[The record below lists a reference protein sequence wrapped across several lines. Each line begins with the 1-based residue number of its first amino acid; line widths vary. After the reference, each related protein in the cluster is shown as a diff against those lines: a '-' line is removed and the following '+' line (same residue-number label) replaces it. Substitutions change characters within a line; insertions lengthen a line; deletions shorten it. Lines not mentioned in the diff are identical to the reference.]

1 MSRHLKSAA
10 SVGGIATFA
19 VIASP
24 AILSAHE
31 VNSTAPDRIWSAWSW
46 EPIVVAT
53 LVLTAAL
60 YFVGITRLWAAATP
74 GAGVRKWEAGSFALG
89 WLVVALALVS
99 PLHALGGV
107 LFSAHMTQHELLI
120 SVAAPLLVLGKPLVA
135 FIWSL
140 PVGWRRNVGGIGR
153 VGAVGAMWRLLAA
166 PVVAFAIHAIALWTW
181 HLPRLYQATLTSDLV
196 HSLQHISF
204 LFSALLF
211 WSTIFAARSGEFRR
225 GLAVFLLFATV
236 LQTGALG
243 ALLTFSGT
251 LWYPAY
257 AATTAQWGLTALED
271 QQLGGLIMWI
281 PGSLAYIIAALW
293 ISAAWLRESQRRVV
307 QRERVLFAV
316 RVILIVLTVGLPL
329 ACDRASGDQSQLIA
343 GADVDRGRAAIS
355 RYGCGSCHNIPGIT
369 GAAGLVGPPL
379 GDVARR
385 VYIAGVLPNEPDNM
399 IRWIENPPAIDP
411 KTAMPYMGVTTRDA
425 RDIAAYLYNLR

>member
-1 MSRHLKSAA
+1 
-10 SVGGIATFA
+10 
-19 VIASP
+19 
-24 AILSAHE
+24 
-31 VNSTAPDRIWSAWSW
+31 
-46 EPIVVAT
+46 
-53 LVLTAAL
+53 
-60 YFVGITRLWAAATP
+60 
-74 GAGVRKWEAGSFALG
+74 
-89 WLVVALALVS
+89 
-99 PLHALGGV
+99 
-107 LFSAHMTQHELLI
+107 
-120 SVAAPLLVLGKPLVA
+120 
-135 FIWSL
+135 
-140 PVGWRRNVGGIGR
+140 
-153 VGAVGAMWRLLAA
+153 MWRLLAA

-211 WSTIFAARSGEFRR
+211 WWTIFAARSGEFRR

-293 ISAAWLRESQRRVV
+293 ISAAWLRESERRVV